1 MIDKERFIEEID
13 KMSRERFQ
21 KLCINLLEEMGFEI
35 TSARSFGGDF
45 EAEAEIEIGVKV
57 EDYIV
62 RVTRSGGDP
71 QKEIEGLRNVMGA
84 GVRGLYITT
93 SDIDSDFE
101 APENVEISGSEE
113 FYELMKEYD
122 LLEGFDEVQ
131 KEGHGLP
138 SAAEIGRLID
148 WGDEF
153 LGKNNYPKAIE
164 YYDEAIDKK
173 PESIKPRI
181 KKAQAL
187 LEFGDPERGKETIET
202 VLEKEAE
209 NATAWTLLG
218 RAYHDLGKVDEEIE
232 AYDRALDI
240 NEDHV
245 DAWKAKG
252 ATLYEEGL
260 YDEAELCFDRVL
272 EVEPKDEGAWNNKG
286 LSLMKRGEYQDALN
300 AINNALSIS
309 QDFIDALIN
318 KTLVLENQNK
328 IAKALQI
335 VERLIALRPDRPDF
349 HYIKAA
355 YLEATGDIED
365 AHKSVSKA
373 LRLKPDHER
382 ARKLKIR
389 LDKRMENIG
398 GAGEYQE
405 NGPQETGP
413 ASNQEELGS
422 DNRMIAEKIDKLER
436 EVNDLKETKEN
447 LEKEVAMIKGEGT
460 VTEEATEWEKLSTGE
475 REAAEKEREEIKGI
489 VEEKE
494 SLLEELEK
502 RQEELEQAIRD
513 KQRLEDKVSELR
525 SRSDIEGKQIV
536 EELKDEKEE
545 LRERLEKSLNKVQE
559 LALEKERLERD
570 ISEMEERKEKE
581 IKEDMKGEIEKKE
594 KIIEKLIEERDEL
607 KAELQQRKS
616 EMGEIKEKKEKL
628 EKRIIEKEAQE
639 EQKRKA
645 IEKRVKEEDVQAD
658 ASGISK
664 ISKGTL
670 LYKMGEN
677 DKAIETLSG
686 ELSDRGKN
694 LLGCCYYER
703 GELKKSEKAFVESES
718 FLGDFNLEKVFYE
731 RNQFRHCIG
740 ISEDIMDES
749 KDFNV
754 YWESRGECMRR
765 LKKYD
770 DAVLSYI
777 KAEEIAGKDIED
789 FIMAESRCGA
799 LIDSPKEEI
808 NRLERLVEKMHSP
821 KIMNLLSGFYFSE
834 EHYSRSLELLRDI
847 SEKEDPLIY
856 NNLGCV
862 AFHME
867 RFGEALS
874 AFEKAIS
881 LNSENPIYLNN
892 LGFCQLERN
901 LLEAALE
908 NFDKATEIT
917 EEDPVSWYNKGIA
930 MKRLELDGWKDSFE
944 RAVELDSDFEE
955 AKKMLKT

>member
-1 MIDKERFIEEID
+1 MIDKEKFIEEIE

-21 KLCINLLEEMGFEI
+21 KLCINLLEEMGFDI

-45 EAEAEIEIGVKV
+45 EAEAEIKRGVKV

-71 QKEIEGLRNVMGA
+71 EKEIDGLRNVMGS
-84 GVRGLYITT
+84 GVKGLYITT
-93 SDIDSDFE
+93 SDVGSDLSV
-101 APENVEISGSEE
+101 PEGVEVTGSED

-122 LLEGFDEVQ
+122 ILQDFDEI
-131 KEGHGLP
+131 EEGGHGLP
-138 SAAEIGRLID
+138 SAKEINRLMD

-153 LGKNNYPKAIE
+153 LAKNNYPKAIE
-164 YYDEAIDKK
+164 YYNEAIQKK

-181 KKAQAL
+181 KKAETL
-187 LEFGDPERGKETIET
+187 LEFGDPERAKDTIET

-218 RAYHDLGKVDEEIE
+218 GAYHDLGKVDEEIE

-286 LSLMKRGEYQDALN
+286 LCLMKKGEYQDSLN

-309 QDFIDALIN
+309 PDFIDALIN

-355 YLEATGDIED
+355 YLEATGDIRD

-382 ARKLKIR
+382 ARKLKMR
-389 LDKRMENIG
+389 LDKRMENLG
-398 GAGEYQE
+398 GVEESDRTPY
-405 NGPQETGP
+405 
-413 ASNQEELGS
+413 ASTEEELTS
-422 DNRMIAEKIDKLER
+422 DNRMIADKIDRLER
-436 EVNDLKETKEN
+436 EVNNLKATKDD
-447 LEKEVAMIKGEGT
+447 LEKEVAMIKREGE
-460 VTEEATEWEKLSTGE
+460 VPEKSTEWEQLTKDE
-475 REAAEKEREEIKGI
+475 RETAEREKEEITKI
-489 VEEKE
+489 DEEKE
-494 SLLEELEK
+494 SLLKELE
-502 RQEELEQAIRD
+502 RREQELEQAIKD
-513 KQRLEDKVSELR
+513 KQKLENKVSELR
-525 SRSDIEGKQIV
+525 SKSELEGRQVV
-536 EELKDEKEE
+536 EELRNEKEE
-545 LRERLEKSLNKVQE
+545 LKNRLEKSLNKVQE

-570 ISEMEERKEKE
+570 ISEMEERKEE
-581 IKEDMKGEIEKKE
+581 EVKEDMKGEIEKKE
-594 KIIEKLIEERDEL
+594 KIIEKLIEERDDLKGEL
-607 KAELQQRKS
+607 EQRKS
-616 EMGEIKEKKEKL
+616 DLDELNEKKEKL
-628 EKRIIEKEAQE
+628 EKRIIEKEKEE

-645 IEKRVKEEDVQAD
+645 IEKRVKEDDVQAD
-658 ASGISK
+658 ASGISR
-664 ISKGTL
+664 ISKATL
-670 LYKMGEN
+670 LYKMGEI
-677 DKAIETLSG
+677 DKTIETLSG
-686 ELSDRGKN
+686 ELGDKGKN
-694 LLGCCYYER
+694 LLGCCYYEK
-703 GELKKSEKAFVESES
+703 GEIKNSEKVFVESETY
-718 FLGDFNLEKVFYE
+718 LGDLNLEKVFYE
-731 RNQFRHCIG
+731 RHQFRHCIG

-749 KDFNV
+749 KDYNV
-754 YWESRGECMRR
+754 FWESRGECMRR
-765 LKKYD
+765 LNKYD

-808 NRLERLVEKMHSP
+808 NRLENLVKKRQSP
-821 KIMNLLSGFYFSE
+821 KIMNLLSGFYFTE
-834 EHYSRSLELLRDI
+834 EHYSRSLELLRKI
-847 SEKEDPLIY
+847 SENEDPLIY

-862 AFHME
+862 AYHME

-881 LNSENPIYLNN
+881 LDSDNPIYLNN

-908 NFDKATEIT
+908 NFDKATKVAEG
-917 EEDPVSWYNKGIA
+917 DSVSWYNRGIA
-930 MKRLELDGWKDSFE
+930 MKRLDMDGWKDSFE
-944 RAVELDSDFEE
+944 RAVELNNDFEE
-955 AKKMLKT
+955 ANKMLKT

>member
-1 MIDKERFIEEID
+1 MIDKERFIEEIE

-45 EAEAEIEIGVKV
+45 EAEAEIERGVKL
-57 EDYIV
+57 EDFIV

-71 QKEIEGLRNVMGA
+71 EKEIGGLRNVMGS

-93 SDIDSDFE
+93 SDIDPDFD
-101 APENVEISGSEE
+101 APDNVEVSGSEE

-122 LLEGFDEVQ
+122 LLEGFDEI
-131 KEGHGLP
+131 ESGGHGLP
-138 SAAEIGRLID
+138 SATEISRLMD

-153 LGKNNYPKAIE
+153 LEKNNYPKAIE
-164 YYDEAIDKK
+164 YYDEAIEKK

-187 LEFGDPERGKETIET
+187 LEFGDPERARVTIET

-209 NATAWTLLG
+209 NPRGWTLLG
-218 RAYHDLGKVDEEIE
+218 SAYHDLGKVEEEIE

-272 EVEPKDEGAWNNKG
+272 EVEPKDQGAWNNKG
-286 LSLMKRGEYQDALN
+286 LCLMKKGEYQDALN

-309 QDFIDALIN
+309 PDFIDALIN

-355 YLEATGDIED
+355 YLEATGDIRE

-382 ARKLKIR
+382 ARKLKMR

-398 GAGEYQE
+398 VVGED
-405 NGPQETGP
+405 QETGS
-413 ASNQEELGS
+413 ADTQEELGTG
-422 DNRMIAEKIDKLER
+422 NRMIAEKIDKLER
-436 EVNDLKETKEN
+436 EVNDLKATKEN
-447 LEKEVAMIKGEGT
+447 LEKEVAMIKRDGT
-460 VTEEATEWEKLSTGE
+460 VSEEGTEWEKLTKG
-475 REAAEKEREEIKGI
+475 EKEAVERDKEEIKGI

-502 RQEELEQAIRD
+502 RQEELEQAIKD
-513 KQRLEDKVSELR
+513 KQKLEDKVSELR
-525 SRSDIEGKQIV
+525 SRSEIEGKQIV

-607 KAELQQRKS
+607 KAELEHRKS
-616 EMGEIKEKKEKL
+616 EMSEIKEKKDKL
-628 EKRIIEKEAQE
+628 EKRIIEREEEE

-664 ISKGTL
+664 LSKGTL
-670 LYKMGEN
+670 LFKMGEI

-686 ELSDRGKN
+686 ELSDEGKN
-694 LLGCCYYER
+694 LLGCCYYEKR
-703 GELKKSEKAFVESES
+703 ELKKSEKAFIDSES
-718 FLGDFNLEKVFYE
+718 YMGDFNLEKVFYE

-740 ISEDIMDES
+740 ISEDIMEDS

-754 YWESRGECMRR
+754 FWESRGECMRT

-808 NRLERLVEKMHSP
+808 NRLESLVKKRRSP

-834 EHYSRSLELLRDI
+834 EHYSRSLELLRKI
-847 SEKEDPLIY
+847 SENEDPLIY

-862 AFHME
+862 AYHLE

-881 LNSENPIYLNN
+881 LNGDNPIYLNN

-908 NFDKATEIT
+908 NFEKAIEIA

-930 MKRLELDGWKDSFE
+930 MKRLNMDGWKDSFE

-955 AKKMLKT
+955 AKQMLKT